1 MRAKLLLIFIVV
13 KVIPLILLT
22 VIAWYQFVSL
32 GASVSEIAVTD
43 ATEALNHS
51 AIESIERMTTDTAQQ
66 VADFLYERDDDISYI
81 AAVAA
86 NNPKSTVYSDYI
98 NNELGRVIDG
108 GKWELAADGSSW
120 VPTKA
125 PAPAANTAVS
135 TNPQNNDNDGFNT
148 RPPETFPYKD
158 IPLYDEMTFIDTDGR
173 ELVKVVAE
181 GSTKVNHP
189 MDPAL
194 KDISKKENTYIKAED
209 YFDDLK
215 ALTPGGI
222 YVSDV
227 IGAYVGS
234 NFVGMYT
241 PDNVEAAAA
250 DRGYPIDY
258 DPEAQ
263 AYAGEEDPVGIR
275 FEGIVRWAKP
285 VVKDGDIVGYVTL
298 ALNHDHLMEFVDHQ
312 TPMDE
317 RYTQLPSA
325 FEGNYAFIW
334 DYNCRSICHPRH
346 NSIVGYDPNTGDP
359 QIPWLE
365 QSIYDGWQ
373 ASGIPEWYDYIRDD
387 GVLSFDDQSRDRVPA
402 KELTIEGLGGRDG
415 RYLNNAPQCTGWMDL
430 TKDGGSGS
438 FYILWSGIQKLT
450 TAASIPYYTGHYAPS
465 ADNDYSKRGFGFV
478 AIGAGLD
485 DFTKPALE
493 TKDRLNKS
501 INENLSKTLRILI
514 ITTIILVII
523 VIFIAIWLASWL
535 TNNITRLIRG
545 ITRFRAGERQYR
557 FNAPVKDEFGTLADA
572 FDEMADSIVESVKS
586 PLSIIRMDHTIVY
599 MNEYGLALGDHKL
612 EDVIGNSYDD
622 YSVYPAGSRYDPII
636 ALEEDRDSE
645 IYYAAATDSYVKGAA
660 SYFVDK
666 DGERIGYIVLSTD
679 VTDMVMKQIEL
690 EQAVTEANKANEHKG
705 EFLARMSHEI
715 RTPMNAI
722 IGITNIVL
730 NKLGDTSENAK
741 KDLSEIEQNVQQ
753 IETSSQHLLGL
764 LNDILDISK
773 IEAGKIDINEENMD
787 LMKLASTVG
796 GIIRPRCDEK
806 HITFNTE
813 FDRFDSS
820 VFISDPVRL
829 RQVLINLLGNA
840 AKFTPELGR
849 IDFLIKKEKQEEGR
863 TLIRFTVKDTGIGIS
878 KEAIEEIFKPFEQG
892 NDNISVEYGGTGLGL
907 AISRRI
913 IELLGGEIEV
923 ISKMGEGSEFF
934 FSIWLKNGESEEVD
948 SAHAEDAVGR
958 FKGRRALVVDDVEI
972 NRMIVAGLLEDTG
985 LVIEEAEDG
994 LLALEMFRDAP
1005 TGTYD
1010 IIFMDIQMPVMN
1022 GYESTESI
1030 RALEDHPDAKTVPII
1045 ALTANAFKEDIDHAT
1060 LSGMN
1065 SHIAKPVEVEKL
1077 IEVLFR
1083 YLK

>member
-1 MRAKLLLIFIVV
+1 MRAKLLLIFLIV
-13 KVIPLILLT
+13 KVIPLILLMI
-22 VIAWYQFVSL
+22 IAWYQFVSL
-32 GASVSEIAVTD
+32 GASVSDIAISD
-43 ATEALNHS
+43 ATEALNHG
-51 AIESIERMTTDTAQQ
+51 AVESIERMTTDTATQ
-66 VADFLYERDDDISYI
+66 VAHFLYDRDDDVLYAADLPRNSKAYSSY
-81 AAVAA
+81 V
-86 NNPKSTVYSDYI
+86 
-98 NNELGRVIDG
+98 NNEVSRVIDP
-108 GKWELAADGSSW
+108 GKWKLAEDGQSW
-120 VPTKA
+120 VPVGG
-125 PAPAANTAVS
+125 PAPAENTAVS
-135 TNPQNNDNDGFNT
+135 TNPQNDDNNGFHT
-148 RPPETFPYKD
+148 RPPETYDYKD
-158 IPLYDEMTFIDTDGR
+158 VPLYDEITFVDTDGR
-173 ELVKVVAE
+173 EQVKVVSKD
-181 GSTKVNHP
+181 STKTRYP

-194 KDISKKENTYIKAED
+194 RDISDPKNTYIKAED
-209 YFDDLK
+209 YFEKLKELK
-215 ALTPGGI
+215 AGEI

-234 NFVGMYT
+234 NFVGLYT
-241 PDNVEAAAA
+241 PDTVAQASE
-250 DRGYPIDY
+250 DRGYDINY

-275 FEGIVRWAKP
+275 FEGIVRWATP
-285 VVKDGDIVGYVTL
+285 VEQDGEIIGYVTL

-312 TPMDE
+312 TPMED

-334 DYNCRSICHPRH
+334 DYKCRSICHPRH
-346 NSIVGYDPNTGDP
+346 NSIAGYDPETGDP
-359 QIPWLE
+359 QVPWLE

-373 ASGIPEWYDYIRDD
+373 ESGDAKWYEYINDAGIPA
-387 GVLSFDDQSRDRVPA
+387 FDDQSREKVPA
-402 KELTIEGLGGRDG
+402 AQLTKEGLVGLDG

-430 TKDGGSGS
+430 TKNGGSGS

-450 TAASIPYYTGHYAPS
+450 TAASIPYYTGQYAPS
-465 ADNDYSKRGFGFV
+465 AANDYSKRGFGFV

-501 INENLSKTLRILI
+501 IDDSLANTLRILI
-514 ITTIILVII
+514 ITTAILIII

-535 TNNITRLIRG
+535 TNNITSLIRG
-545 ITRFRAGERQYR
+545 ITRFRAGERQFR
-557 FNAPVKDEFGTLADA
+557 FRAPVKDEFGTLADA

-622 YSVYPAGSRYDPII
+622 YSVYPASSVYDPIT
-636 ALEEDRDSE
+636 ALEEGRDSE
-645 IYYAAATDSYVKGAA
+645 IYYAESSDSYIKGAA
-660 SYFVDK
+660 NYFFDK
-666 DGERIGYIVLSTD
+666 DGGRIGYIVLSTD

-730 NKLGDTSENAK
+730 NKLGDNRETLT
-741 KDLSEIEQNVQQ
+741 DLSEIEQNVQQ

-773 IEAGKIDINEENMD
+773 IEAGKIDIHEESMD
-787 LMKLASTVG
+787 LLKLASTVD

-806 HITFNTE
+806 HITFNAD
-813 FDRFDSS
+813 FDQFDSPL
-820 VFISDPVRL
+820 FISDPVRL

-849 IDFLIKKEKQEEGR
+849 IDFTIRNEKQEDGR
-863 TLIRFTVKDTGIGIS
+863 TLIGFTVKDTGIGIS
-878 KEAIEEIFKPFEQG
+878 KETIDEIFKPFEQG
-892 NDNISVEYGGTGLGL
+892 NRNISVEYGGTGLGL

-913 IELLGGEIEV
+913 VELLGGEIAVDSTE
-923 ISKMGEGSEFF
+923 GEGSEFS
-934 FSIWLKNGESEEVD
+934 FSLWLKNAGDET
-948 SAHAEDAVGR
+948 ATFTHTEDAAGK
-958 FKGRRALVVDDVEI
+958 FAGRRALVVDDVEI

-985 LVIEEAEDG
+985 LVIDEAEDG
-994 LLALEMFRDAP
+994 QVALDMFRSAP
-1005 TGTYD
+1005 AGTYD

-1022 GYESTESI
+1022 GYKSSEAI
-1030 RALEDHPDAKTVPII
+1030 RETEDHSDAKTIPII
-1045 ALTANAFKEDIDHAT
+1045 ALTANAFKDDIDRAAA
-1060 LSGMN
+1060 SGMN
-1065 SHIAKPVEVEKL
+1065 SHIAKPVEVETL

>member
-1 MRAKLLLIFIVV
+1 MRAKLLIIFLAV

-32 GASVSEIAVTD
+32 GASVTGIAVND

-51 AIESIERMTTDTAQQ
+51 AIESIERMTTDTASQ
-66 VADFLYERDDDISYI
+66 VANFLYERDGDVAYL
-81 AAVAA
+81 AAVASMDPA
-86 NNPKSTVYSDYI
+86 EDFYRDYI
-98 NNELGRVIDG
+98 NNEVSRVIDRG
-108 GKWELAADGSSW
+108 SWILAEDGQSW
-120 VPTKA
+120 VQVDTPE
-125 PAPAANTAVS
+125 PAENTAVS

-148 RPPETFPYKD
+148 RPPETYKYKE
-158 IPLYDEMTFIDTDGR
+158 IPIYDEITFVDIDGR
-173 ELVKVVAE
+173 EQMKVVAAD
-181 GSTKVNHP
+181 STKTRYP
-189 MDPAL
+189 MDPKL
-194 KDISKKENTYIKAED
+194 KDISKPENTYVKAEN
-209 YFDDLK
+209 YFEKLRDLK
-215 ALTPGGI
+215 AGEI

-241 PDNVEAAAA
+241 PDSVKAASAE
-250 DRGYPIDY
+250 RGYDINY

-275 FEGIVRWAKP
+275 FEGIVRWASP
-285 VVKDGDIVGYVTL
+285 VVKNGRIIGYITL
-298 ALNHDHLMEFVDHQ
+298 AMNHDHLMEFVDHQ
-312 TPMDE
+312 TPMEE

-334 DYNCRSICHPRH
+334 DYKCRSICHPRH
-346 NSIVGYDPNTGDP
+346 NSIVGYDPETGDP

-365 QSIYDGWQ
+365 QSIYTGWQ
-373 ASGIPEWYDYIRDD
+373 ESGAPKWYEYIAEAGIP
-387 GVLSFDDQSRDRVPA
+387 SFDDQSRDKKPA
-402 KELTIEGLGGRDG
+402 AELTKEGFVGLDG

-450 TAASIPYYTGHYAPS
+450 TAASIPYYTGQYAPS
-465 ADNDYSKRGFGFV
+465 AENDFSKRGFGFV

-485 DFTKPALE
+485 DFTKPALDTE
-493 TKDRLNKS
+493 KRLKES
-501 INENLSKTLRILI
+501 IDDSLADTLRILI
-514 ITTIILVII
+514 ITTAILVVI

-535 TNNITRLIRG
+535 TNNITNLIRG
-545 ITRFRAGERQYR
+545 IARFRAGERQYR
-557 FNAPVKDEFGTLADA
+557 FNAPIKDEFGTLADA

-586 PLSIIRMDHTIVY
+586 PLSIIRTDHTIVY

-622 YSVYPAGSRYDPII
+622 YSVYPPGSKYDPIT
-636 ALEEDRDSE
+636 ALEENRDSE
-645 IYYAAATDSYVKGAA
+645 IYYAESRDSYVKGAA
-660 SYFVDK
+660 NYFVGR

-690 EQAVTEANKANEHKG
+690 EQAVTEANMANEHKG
-705 EFLARMSHEI
+705 QFLARMSHEI

-730 NKLGDTSENAK
+730 NKLGDNTQQAQ
-741 KDLSEIEQNVQQ
+741 DLSEIEQHVQQ

-773 IEAGKIDINEENMD
+773 IEAGKIDINEESMD

-813 FDRFDSS
+813 FDEFDSS

-849 IDFLIKKEKQEEGR
+849 IDFIIRNEKQEEGR
-863 TLIRFTVKDTGIGIS
+863 TLIKFLVKDTGIGIS
-878 KEAIEEIFKPFEQG
+878 QDKVDEIFKPFEQASG
-892 NDNISVEYGGTGLGL
+892 SISVEYGGTGLGL

-913 IELLGGEIEV
+913 VELMGGEIELE
-923 ISKMGEGSEFF
+923 SSEGKGSEFC
-934 FSIWLKNGESEEVD
+934 FSLWLKNAEDAVVTA
-948 SAHAEDAVGR
+948 AHAEDAIGR
-958 FKGRRALVVDDVEI
+958 FEGRRALVVDDVEI

-985 LVIEEAEDG
+985 LVIDEAEDG
-994 LLALEMFRDAP
+994 EVAFEMFRDAP
-1005 TGTYD
+1005 AGTYD

-1022 GYESTESI
+1022 GYQSAESI
-1030 RALEDHPDAKTVPII
+1030 RSIDRPDAKTVPII
-1045 ALTANAFKEDIDHAT
+1045 ALTANAFKEDIDHAIQC
-1060 LSGMN
+1060 GMD
-1065 SHIAKPVEVEKL
+1065 SHIAKPVETEKL
-1077 IEVLFR
+1077 VEVLFR